1 MEMRS
6 KVMDDFTKRF
16 LSKYGWRIVF
26 PTIYFYWLY
35 NEITNNG
42 EITFS
47 DGFSSFSNTSF
58 FYINVIFWGLSVVI
72 TIFIF
77 KRLKEK
83 EGGE

>member
-1 MEMRS
+1 
-6 KVMDDFTKRF
+6 MDDFTKRF
-16 LSKYGWRIVF
+16 LLKYGWRIIF
-26 PTIYFYWLY
+26 PIIYFYWLY
-35 NEITNNG
+35 TNINNNG

-58 FYINVIFWGLSVVI
+58 FYINVIFWGVSVVI

-83 EGGE
+83 EGED